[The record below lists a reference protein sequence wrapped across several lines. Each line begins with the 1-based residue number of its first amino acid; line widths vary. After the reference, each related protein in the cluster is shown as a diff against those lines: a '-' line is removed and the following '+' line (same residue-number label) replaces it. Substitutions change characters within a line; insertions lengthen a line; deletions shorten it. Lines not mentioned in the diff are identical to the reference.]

1 MRPSDHHS
9 ASREPVP
16 DLWGRIMLD
25 FHVGMPALY
34 GIRRDD
40 GHLSDGHSPEV
51 YFGDPEQFFPWEE
64 DLLDAVQGP
73 VLDVGAGP
81 GRMAL
86 WAQAQGFEVVA
97 LESSPLTVAISA
109 ERGVSDVRCG
119 RWEAFDEVLL
129 PQERAFGSVLLMGHN
144 FGLAGTLDGL
154 RTMLQSLRDRTRPG
168 ATVIGSSIE
177 FTDSD
182 DPEHLRYHELR
193 RAQGRYPGEM
203 VIGVEYEGLVGTAF
217 PMLLVDTETLGH
229 IAFETGWQIDR
240 IVRSDE
246 LPYGAVLRRLG

>member
-1 MRPSDHHS
+1 MRPTDRHPD
-9 ASREPVP
+9 REPATP

-25 FHVGMPALY
+25 FHMGMPALY

-51 YFGDPEQFFPWEE
+51 YFGDPERFFPWEE

-86 WAQAQGFEVVA
+86 WAQAQGHDVVA
-97 LESSPLTVAISA
+97 LESSPLTIAIAA
-109 ERGVSDVRCG
+109 ERGVCDVRCG

-129 PQERAFGSVLLMGHN
+129 AQERAFGSVLLMGHN
-144 FGLAGTLDGL
+144 FGLAGTLEGL
-154 RTMLQSLRDRTRPG
+154 RTMLQTLRDRTRPG

-177 FTDSD
+177 FTDSR
-182 DPEHLRYHELR
+182 DPEHVRYHEMR
-193 RAQGRYPGEM
+193 RAQGRYPGEL
-203 VIGVEYEGLVGTAF
+203 VIRVEYGGRVGPDF
-217 PMLLVDTETLGH
+217 PMLLVDTETLGR

-240 IVRSDE
+240 LLRSDE